1 MRISGSQ
8 TRQFS
13 EHLQQ
18 VEELLDP
25 IRYDRSIDDAERRRQ
40 ISEALAT
47 ANARALS
54 LHAARREGHEHTP
67 RVIEAPMV
75 AHEIEAR
82 NWQRGFARVG

>member
-8 TRQFS
+8 THQFS

-25 IRYDRSIDDAERRRQ
+25 IRYDRSIDDAERRRL
-40 ISEALAT
+40 ISEVLAT

-54 LHAARREGHEHTP
+54 LHAARRCQAEAAVPSTP
-67 RVIEAPMV
+67 EMLGWPR
-75 AHEIEAR
+75 HQWGLAR
-82 NWQRGFARVG
+82 TG